1 MGSLSLVGV
10 STLTWHGPLSRN
22 RLGLS
27 YALVTCCLATWV
39 SSRSSRLIVVFIAH
53 RKHAYVPTIIGVIP
67 FCRPNGTCNP
77 LLYLSKE
84 AEMELTFLNA
94 EVTTLSAQYFRVINY
109 TNLMNQPETYARPIS
124 RFLRLSHQS
133 EDHLTTRLRTGITK
147 NHTSRPTPPDTSL
160 DFLDDF
166 LPSDEINSG
175 AFLVGMR
182 STLRLSIDWILPA
195 RARANLTTIVHYW
208 PFSSM
213 L

>member
-1 MGSLSLVGV
+1 ML
-10 STLTWHGPLSRN
+10 
-22 RLGLS
+22 
-27 YALVTCCLATWV
+27 
-39 SSRSSRLIVVFIAH
+39 IAH

-77 LLYLSKE
+77 LLYLAKE

-94 EVTTLSAQYFRVINY
+94 EVATLSAQYFRVINY

-166 LPSDEINSG
+166 FTVRRDQQWSVLGGN
-175 AFLVGMR
+175 AFDIEALD
-182 STLRLSIDWILPA
+182 RLNITGTGESELDYNCL
-195 RARANLTTIVHYW
+195 
-208 PFSSM
+208 
-213 L
+213 